1 MWENS
6 LEKLKIL
13 NYERD
18 YCKKLNKKPFS
29 RVHFVIPG
37 VNASHQF
44 TEFVSICSW
53 LCTSISRKVDTFKPE
68 EFDDPNTIV
77 NKLMLALRSFDFK
90 ASFPAQKL
98 KVANGEFACMVLE
111 FLTDKALEELRFEFA
126 APQHTSNDEVYYSQC
141 FQVFF
146 VQLHLCKIFPC
157 NTLVFLIFF
166 PVSIQIEQAEADEEN
181 EDEDI
186 IEDDAAGGPDE
197 EVRCTR

>member
-37 VNASHQF
+37 TNASHQF

-53 LCTSISRKVDTFKPE
+53 LCTTISRKADTFKPE

-77 NKLMLALRSFDFK
+77 NKLMLALRQFDFK

-98 KVANGEFACMVLE
+98 KVANGEFVCTVLE
-111 FLTDKALEELRFEFA
+111 FLTDKALEELRFEFG
-126 APQHTSNDEVYYSQC
+126 APVHSGN
-141 FQVFF
+141 
-146 VQLHLCKIFPC
+146 
-157 NTLVFLIFF
+157 
-166 PVSIQIEQAEADEEN
+166 
-181 EDEDI
+181 
-186 IEDDAAGGPDE
+186 E
-197 EVRCTR
+197 EVRRNRYICCNQAKYL